1 MWAQST
7 SFSLSCPVSPLAL
20 VLIATLL
27 RRLAVF
33 VLLGV
38 FTAAGAMP
46 APGATSVLPGAPHDL
61 MDTGRLWIA
70 NGADAFASDPAL
82 RRERLAAM
90 EEAGQVDLF
99 GGVYWLQALVR
110 QDLGPAQWVLDPN
123 NTLIEHVEARL
134 YGSDGSLQVLRS
146 GYREP
151 REYALHYGKE
161 VVLAPGVQYEVLV
174 RFESPYFASVPR
186 FELLTEK
193 DYQRKVLRENVTIIG
208 SLGAMVALAL
218 FNLFVFAL
226 TRIRSHLY
234 YFGQLAM
241 SCIAWALVFQLP
253 AELFGWHDLRVHYVP
268 FFLLPAISA
277 LFCIDFLELP
287 RRHPGLHRSLRMLIA
302 ASLVL
307 TPVAV
312 LAVPYAH
319 ATATLLISVWLVLMV
334 TCGVVSWW
342 SGYRPARFFA
352 LAFVAMF
359 VPALIILPGNIGL
372 IPDLVDNAEML
383 TLFGGAVEALLQA
396 FALADR
402 IRMLNREKDSY
413 AEQLGQALEVAH
425 TDAMTGI
432 GNRYAF
438 EQALSARGDGLAEG
452 ATPHMLL
459 LIDLDGLK
467 QINDRHGH
475 SRGDDLLKAVARG
488 LRGLTQGRASCFR
501 LGGDEFAIL
510 APHHLEHE
518 LEHCLAVLEADLI
531 AQGFADAGISY
542 GIAHW
547 TANAR
552 ALDLINLA
560 DQNMYQHKA
569 RRKRARADTVSDA
582 ATL

>member
-1 MWAQST
+1 M
-7 SFSLSCPVSPLAL
+7 FPLPPGPCVVA
-20 VLIATLL
+20 L
-27 RRLAVF
+27 RRLAAW
-33 VLLGV
+33 VLLALLTG
-38 FTAAGAMP
+38 AAAAQPP
-46 APGATSVLPGAPHDL
+46 APVAVSPAAHTDL
-61 MDTGRLWIA
+61 REAGRLFLA
-70 NGADAFASDPAL
+70 GPGEVFSPQAAV
-82 RRERLAAM
+82 RTERLQALERA
-90 EEAGQVDLF
+90 ESVDPF
-99 GGVYWLQALVR
+99 GGVYWLHARVR
-110 QDLGPAQWVLDPN
+110 QDVGPPQWVFDPN

-146 GYREP
+146 GYRER

-161 VVLAPGVQYEVLV
+161 VVLAPGVEYEVLV

-186 FELLTEK
+186 FQLLTEA
-193 DYQRKVLRENVTIIG
+193 DYQRKVLEENTVILG
-208 SLGAMVALAL
+208 SLGAMVALAA

-234 YFGQLAM
+234 YAMQLVM

-253 AELFGWHDLRVHYVP
+253 AELFGWRDLRVHYVP

-287 RRHPGLHRSLRMLIA
+287 KRHPRLHRALRALIA
-302 ASLVL
+302 VALVL
-307 TPVAV
+307 TPLAV
-312 LAVPYAH
+312 FAVPYAH
-319 ATATLLISVWLVLMV
+319 AAATLLISVWLVLMV
-334 TCGVVSWW
+334 TSGVVSWW
-342 SGYRPARFFA
+342 HGYRPARFFA
-352 LAFVAMF
+352 LAFAAMF

-372 IPDLVDNAEML
+372 IPDLVENAEML
-383 TLFGGAVEALLQA
+383 TLFGGAIEALLQA

-402 IRMLNREKDSY
+402 IRTLNLEKDSY
-413 AEQLGQALEVAH
+413 AVQLGRALEVAH

-438 EQALSARGDGLAEG
+438 ERALNDRGTPTEQELV
-452 ATPHMLL
+452 PHMLL

-467 QINDRHGH
+467 QINDRYGH
-475 SRGDDLLKAVARG
+475 SRGDELLKAVARG
-488 LRGLTQGRASCFR
+488 LSELTQGCASCFR

-518 LEHCLAVLEADLI
+518 LERSLALLEAELV
-531 AQGFADAGISY
+531 ARGFEDAGISY

-569 RRKRARADTVSDA
+569 RRKRARADLVAGDT

>member
-1 MWAQST
+1 MHA
-7 SFSLSCPVSPLAL
+7 
-20 VLIATLL
+20 
-27 RRLAVF
+27 R
-33 VLLGV
+33 
-38 FTAAGAMP
+38 
-46 APGATSVLPGAPHDL
+46 
-61 MDTGRLWIA
+61 
-70 NGADAFASDPAL
+70 
-82 RRERLAAM
+82 
-90 EEAGQVDLF
+90 
-99 GGVYWLQALVR
+99 VR
-110 QDLGPAQWVLDPN
+110 QDVGPPQWVFDPN

-134 YGSDGSLQVLRS
+134 YGSDGSRQVLRS
-146 GYREP
+146 GYREQ

-161 VVLAPGVQYEVLV
+161 VVLAPGVEYEVLV

-186 FELLTEK
+186 FQLLTET
-193 DYQRKVLRENVTIIG
+193 DYQRKVLEENLVILG
-208 SLGAMVALAL
+208 SLGAMVALAA

-234 YFGQLAM
+234 YAMQLVMA
-241 SCIAWALVFQLP
+241 CIAWALVFQLP

-287 RRHPGLHRSLRMLIA
+287 KRHPKLHRALRALIA
-302 ASLVL
+302 VALVL
-307 TPVAV
+307 TPLAV
-312 LAVPYAH
+312 FAVPYAH
-319 ATATLLISVWLVLMV
+319 ATATLLISAWLVLMV
-334 TCGVVSWW
+334 TSGVVSWW
-342 SGYRPARFFA
+342 HGYRPARFFA
-352 LAFVAMF
+352 LAFAAMF

-372 IPDLVDNAEML
+372 IPDLVENAEML
-383 TLFGGAVEALLQA
+383 TLFGGVIEALLQA

-402 IRMLNREKDSY
+402 IRTLNLEKDSY
-413 AEQLGQALEVAH
+413 AMQLGRALEVAH

-438 EQALSARGDGLAEG
+438 ERALNDRGTPTEHELV
-452 ATPHMLL
+452 PHMLL

-475 SRGDDLLKAVARG
+475 SRGDELLKAVARG
-488 LRGLTQGRASCFR
+488 LSELTQGRASCFR

-518 LEHCLAVLEADLI
+518 LERSLALLETELVAR
-531 AQGFADAGISY
+531 GFEDAGISY

-569 RRKRARADTVSDA
+569 RRKRARADLVAGDSA
-582 ATL
+582 AL

>member
-1 MWAQST
+1 M
-7 SFSLSCPVSPLAL
+7 
-20 VLIATLL
+20 LL
-27 RRLAVF
+27 RRLAAV
-33 VLLGV
+33 VLLAALSASAATHLPTTSNAVPGV
-38 FTAAGAMP
+38 RLDLMESGRLYAAG
-46 APGATSVLPGAPHDL
+46 
-61 MDTGRLWIA
+61 DT
-70 NGADAFASDPAL
+70 DAFAADPAL
-82 RRERLAAM
+82 RKERLAALD
-90 EEAGQVDLF
+90 GPVQVDLF
-99 GGVYWLQALVR
+99 GGAYWLHAHVR
-110 QDLGPAQWVLDPN
+110 QDLAPKQWVLDPN
-123 NTLIEHVEARL
+123 NTLIEYVEARL
-134 YGSDGSLQVLRS
+134 YGSDGSVQVLRS

-161 VVLAPGVQYEVLV
+161 VVLSPGVQYEVLV

-186 FELLTEK
+186 FEVLTEN
-193 DYQRKVLRENVTIIG
+193 DYQRQVLRENVVIIG

-234 YFGQLAM
+234 YFAQLVM

-287 RRHPGLHRSLRMLIA
+287 ARHPRLHRCLRALIA
-302 ASLVL
+302 ASLLL

-312 LAVPYAH
+312 FAVPYAH
-319 ATATLLISVWLVLMV
+319 ATATLLISIWLVLMV
-334 TCGVVSWW
+334 TSGVISWW
-342 SGYRPARFFA
+342 GGYRPARFFA
-352 LAFVAMF
+352 LAFAAMF

-383 TLFGGAVEALLQA
+383 TLLGGAVEALLQA

-438 EQALSARGDGLAEG
+438 EQALGTRGDGLVES

-475 SRGDDLLKAVARG
+475 SRGDELLKAVARG
-488 LRGLTQGRASCFR
+488 LRTLTQGRGSCFR

-510 APHHLEHE
+510 APHHLEHD
-518 LEHCLAVLEADLI
+518 LEHSLALLEADLI
-531 AQGFADAGISY
+531 AQGFNDAGISY

>member
-1 MWAQST
+1 M
-7 SFSLSCPVSPLAL
+7 LRLLPVSASLLAL
-20 VLIATLL
+20 FATAA
-27 RRLAVF
+27 RRLAVLT
-33 VLLGV
+33 LLAALGAAATAEGV
-38 FTAAGAMP
+38 ATATV
-46 APGATSVLPGAPHDL
+46 APGHRIDL
-61 MDTGRLWIA
+61 IEVGRLFV
-70 NGADAFASDPAL
+70 ADERTNAFSPFASA
-82 RRERLAAM
+82 RAERLASLPA
-90 EEAGQVDLF
+90 AAQVNLF
-99 GGVYWLQALVR
+99 GGAYWLQARVR
-110 QDLGPAQWVLDPN
+110 QDMGTAHWVLDPN

-134 YGSDGSLQVLRS
+134 YGSDGSVQVLRT

-161 VVLAPGVQYEVLV
+161 VVLAPGVEYEILV
-174 RFESPYFASVPR
+174 RFASPYYASAPR
-186 FELLTEK
+186 VELLTEG
-193 DYQRKVLRENVTIIG
+193 DFQRKVLTENLVILG
-208 SLGAMVALAL
+208 SLGAMVALAA

-234 YFGQLAM
+234 YALQLLTA
-241 SCIAWALVFQLP
+241 CVAWALVFQLP
-253 AELFGWHDLRVHYVP
+253 AELFGWYDLRVHYVP

-287 RRHPGLHRSLRMLIA
+287 ARHPRLHRAMRVLIA
-302 ASLVL
+302 ASVL
-307 TPVAV
+307 LAPVAV
-312 LAVPYAH
+312 FAVPYAH
-319 ATATLLISVWLVLMV
+319 ATATVLISVWLVLMV
-334 TCGVVSWW
+334 ASGLVSWL
-342 SGYRPARFFA
+342 SGYRPARFFV
-352 LAFVAMF
+352 LAFTAMF

-372 IPDLVDNAEML
+372 IPDLVENAEML
-383 TLFGGAVEALLQA
+383 TLLGGAVEALLQA

-413 AEQLGQALEVAH
+413 AAQLGHALEVAH

-438 EQALSARGDGLAEG
+438 EQALGARGEQLEDEPI
-452 ATPHMLL
+452 PHMLL

-475 SRGDDLLKAVARG
+475 SRGDELLKAVAKG
-488 LRGLTQGRASCFR
+488 LRAVTLGRASCYR

-518 LEHCLAVLEADLI
+518 LEHSLALLEADLV
-531 AQGFADAGISY
+531 AQGFQDAGISY

-569 RRKRARADTVSDA
+569 RRKQARADTLSDA